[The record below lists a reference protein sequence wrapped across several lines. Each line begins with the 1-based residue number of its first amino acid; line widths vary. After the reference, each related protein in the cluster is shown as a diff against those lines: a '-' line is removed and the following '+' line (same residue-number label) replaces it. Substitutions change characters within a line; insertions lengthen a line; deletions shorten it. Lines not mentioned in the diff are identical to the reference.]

1 MRAPRPFRGPS
12 ARAAKCQSGTW
23 FGRYSPCI
31 GRVLAWC
38 RQAGALP
45 GVVHDSVVA
54 ERGGSKGQVHREFIV
69 YDGLLVYPE
78 FLVYVKP

>member
-1 MRAPRPFRGPS
+1 
-12 ARAAKCQSGTW
+12 
-23 FGRYSPCI
+23 
-31 GRVLAWC
+31 VLAWC